1 MPREFFENILPSI
14 SGDAILGM
22 GAVELQVGTETVKE
36 DDVNMGMYEDE
47 LMVGSSQ
54 LLDPTLASL
63 VFVV

>member
-1 MPREFFENILPSI
+1 
-14 SGDAILGM
+14 M